1 MNTIKITIISKLYFF
16 CLNDFISTLFI
27 VLFQV
32 KKVIEHQ
39 TLWTVLLRMD
49 RYYEIRGVKHVHHT
63 KSVSKKTGTSIEFI
77 MLMLGLLKAVFTL
90 KVKYILNSP
99 LKYLMQEP
107 TKIRYFVVQLN
118 YSVTF
123 WDPIK
128 LLT

>member
-1 MNTIKITIISKLYFF
+1 M
-16 CLNDFISTLFI
+16 
-27 VLFQV
+27 
-32 KKVIEHQ
+32 KKVIEYQ

-49 RYYEIRGVKHVHHT
+49 RYYEIRGVKYVHHT

-90 KVKYILNSP
+90 KVKYILNYHPSSISC
-99 LKYLMQEP
+99 KKP